1 MIQII
6 YNEEDQK
13 FYTIPDG
20 DIATHQQI
28 KKYFENKIK
37 QIPINFKCNNAENNL
52 DRIME
57 EKLYGR
63 TSI

>member
-1 MIQII
+1 MEIF

-20 DIATHQQI
+20 DVATHHQI
-28 KKYFENKIK
+28 KQYFENKMK

-52 DRIME
+52 DKIME

>member
-1 MIQII
+1 MEII
-6 YNEEDQK
+6 YNREDQK
-13 FYTIPDG
+13 FFTIPDG
-20 DIATHQQI
+20 DVATHEQI
-28 KKYFENKIK
+28 KEYFDNKLK